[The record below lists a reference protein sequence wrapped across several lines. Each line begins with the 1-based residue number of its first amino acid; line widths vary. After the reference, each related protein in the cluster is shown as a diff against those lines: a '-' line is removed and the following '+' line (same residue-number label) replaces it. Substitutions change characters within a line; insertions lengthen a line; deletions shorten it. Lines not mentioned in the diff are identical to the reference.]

1 MSTPRL
7 PGHSRT
13 TSTDFSETSLVE
25 TVVPAASAA
34 DLHKSLDAW
43 DGSIN
48 ESSTSILPFI
58 SQRQFLFFDELVPV
72 YVVLRTP
79 TTDENTLKS
88 YLGRLA
94 INVEAYATSTAPLA
108 HAGAPHA
115 PPLKELLHSAPVQ
128 NPAEPVL
135 FSSKGVEYEN
145 GNSQE
150 YCYVAWKVDVFIGHP
165 RSRLPKPIVYF
176 SVGASL
182 KPAQQVKSEILDDEY
197 LPSLAPLSGNLLE
210 AFARDPALKGIKPHL
225 SASRITKVAP
235 APSVERDLLRP
246 LQNAS
251 RRTFRALPALA
262 WRIRYTKSYAPVS
275 DLSIFASFDF
285 EVTGMPGYSLTLNE
299 VGLSLSDGRVEQ
311 CGPNLNSGDDNI
323 YKSGDQVA
331 LLYKLMPN
339 NVSKDVTV
347 PMNIHALDVRI
358 RAKVLLSEECQPE
371 VVIDWRTNV
380 DIAHVLKSKLR
391 VPDHL
396 LGRSAHQRNVSSIN
410 PASPLKPSG
419 PDSLPYME
427 AGQQEVQASGDIDV
441 AVTIVGPERVYVAE
455 PFVWDVFIVNR
466 SERERR
472 VEFQVI
478 FKDNSIGKSPD
489 LLLHTSRG
497 LHIGTLAPS
506 ACKNTQIELEPFKD
520 GILTVEALRLID
532 MQTEEYTDI
541 QDLPLI
547 VSFRRP
553 RGT

>member
-43 DGSIN
+43 DGGIN

-94 INVEAYATSTAPLA
+94 INVEAYATSTSPLS

-135 FSSKGVEYEN
+135 FSSKGVKYEN

-165 RSRLPKPIVYF
+165 RSRLPKPVVYF

-182 KPAQQVKSEILDDEY
+182 KPAQQVKSEVLDDEY

-210 AFARDPALKGIKPHL
+210 AFTRDPALKGIKPHL

-251 RRTFRALPALA
+251 RH
-262 WRIRYTKSYAPVS
+262 
-275 DLSIFASFDF
+275 LSIFASFDF
-285 EVTGMPGYSLTLNE
+285 EVTGMSGYSLILNE
-299 VGLSLSDGRVEQ
+299 VDLSLSDGRVEQ
-311 CGPNLNSGDDNI
+311 CGPNLGSDSENT
-323 YKSGDQVA
+323 YKTGDQVA
-331 LLYKLMPN
+331 LLYKLIPN
-339 NVSKDVTV
+339 NVSKDFTV

-410 PASPLKPSG
+410 ASSPSKPTG
-419 PDSLPYME
+419 PDSLPYLE
-427 AGQQEVQASGDIDV
+427 AGQQEAQASGDIDI
-441 AVTIVGPERVYVAE
+441 AVTVVGPERVYVAE

-466 SERERR
+466 SERARR
-472 VEFQVI
+472 LEFQVI

-520 GILTVEALRLID
+520 GILNIEALRLID
-532 MQTEEYTDI
+532 MQTDDYTDI

-553 RGT
+553 RVT

>member
-1 MSTPRL
+1 MTTARA

-25 TVVPAASAA
+25 TVVPAASTA
-34 DLHKSLDAW
+34 DLQQSLNAW
-43 DGSIN
+43 DGGIN

-94 INVEAYATSTAPLA
+94 INVEAYATSTAPIS
-108 HAGAPHA
+108 HSGAPHA
-115 PPLKELLHSAPVQ
+115 PPLKELLHSAAVQ

-135 FSSKGVEYEN
+135 FSSKGVTYEN
-145 GNSQE
+145 GQSQE
-150 YCYVAWKVDVFIGHP
+150 YCYVAWKVEVFIV
-165 RSRLPKPIVYF
+165 VYF

-182 KPAQQVKSEILDDEY
+182 KPVQQVKSEILDDEY

-210 AFARDPALKGIKPHL
+210 AFARDPALRGIKPHL

-285 EVTGMPGYSLTLNE
+285 EVTGMPGYSVSLNE
-299 VGLSLSDGRVEQ
+299 VELSLSDGRVEP
-311 CGPNLNSGDDNI
+311 CGHLLGPDTENI

-331 LLYKLMPN
+331 LLYKLIPN
-339 NVSKDVTV
+339 NVSKDFTV

-396 LGRSAHQRNVSSIN
+396 LGRSAHQRNLSSISPVSPSK
-410 PASPLKPSG
+410 PAG

-427 AGQQEVQASGDIDV
+427 TAQQEVQAVGNIDV
-441 AVTIVGPERVYVAE
+441 AITIVGPERVYVAE

-472 VEFQVI
+472 LEFQVI
-478 FKDNSIGKSPD
+478 FKDVSIGKSPD

-497 LHIGTLAPS
+497 LHIGNLAPS

-520 GILTVEALRLID
+520 GILNVEALRLID

-541 QDLPLI
+541 QDLPII
-547 VSFRRP
+547 VSFKRP
-553 RGT
+553 RRA

>member
-1 MSTPRL
+1 MTTARL

-25 TVVPAASAA
+25 TVVPAATAA
-34 DLHKSLDAW
+34 DLQKSLGAW
-43 DGSIN
+43 DGAIN
-48 ESSTSILPFI
+48 EASTSILPFQ

-94 INVEAYATSTAPLA
+94 INVEAYATSTAPLS
-108 HAGAPHA
+108 HLGAPHA
-115 PPLKELLHSAPVQ
+115 PPLKELLHSASVL

-135 FSSKGVEYEN
+135 FSSKGVTYEN

-150 YCYVAWKVDVFIGHP
+150 YCYVAWKVEVFIGHP
-165 RSRLPKPIVYF
+165 RSRLPKPVVYF

-182 KPAQQVKSEILDDEY
+182 KPVQQVKSEVLDDEY

-210 AFARDPALKGIKPHL
+210 AFARDPALRGVKPHL

-251 RRTFRALPALA
+251 RRTFRAFPALA

-285 EVTGMPGYSLTLNE
+285 EVTGMAGYSLNLNE
-299 VGLSLSDGRVEQ
+299 VELALSDGRVES
-311 CGPNLNSGDDNI
+311 CGENLGGGHEHI

-331 LLYKLMPN
+331 LLYKLIPN
-339 NVSKDVTV
+339 DVSKDYTV

-358 RAKVLLSEECQPE
+358 RAKVLLSEDCQPE
-371 VVIDWRTNV
+371 VAIDWRTNV

-396 LGRSAHQRNVSSIN
+396 LGRSAHQRNLSSIN
-410 PASPLKPSG
+410 STSSKQLG

-427 AGQQEVQASGDIDV
+427 GAQQEVSSAGIIDI

-466 SERERR
+466 SDRERR
-472 VEFQVI
+472 LEFQVV
-478 FKDNSIGKSPD
+478 FKDLTVGRSPD

-497 LHIGTLAPS
+497 LHIGTLGPS

-520 GILTVEALRLID
+520 GILNLEALRLVD
-532 MQTEEYTDI
+532 LQTDEYTDI
-541 QDLPLI
+541 HDLPII
-547 VSFRRP
+547 VSYERSG
-553 RGT
+553 GT